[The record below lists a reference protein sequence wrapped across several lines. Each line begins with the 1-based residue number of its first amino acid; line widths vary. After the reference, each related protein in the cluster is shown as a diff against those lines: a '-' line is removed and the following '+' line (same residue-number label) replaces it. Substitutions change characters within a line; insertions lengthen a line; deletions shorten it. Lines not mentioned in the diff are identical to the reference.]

1 MKIIIKKDGN
11 VAPTAGKDLS
21 GYFFNGLI
29 IITLLL
35 FVSNLLNITL
45 FPMLTE
51 RLLSAGTRVSEAVT
65 GWMGGKEGRALDPE
79 TLNEMAAIVNKAVE
93 AYQLMNN

>member
-45 FPMLTE
+45 FPILTE
-51 RLLSAGTRVSEAVT
+51 RLLSVGARVSA
-65 GWMGGKEGRALDPE
+65 WMGGKKGRALDPQ
-79 TLNEMAAIVNKAVE
+79 TLNEMAAMVNKAVE
-93 AYQLMNN
+93 VYQLMNNQ

>member
-51 RLLSAGTRVSEAVT
+51 RLLAASARVSA
-65 GWMGGKEGRALDPE
+65 WMGGKKGRALDPQ
-79 TLNEMAAIVNKAVE
+79 TLNEMAAMVNKAVE
-93 AYQLMNN
+93 VYQLMNNQ